1 MLDKETT
8 DNLEN
13 HNDDGVVEYLKAVRD
28 YFSRYAIDLTTIINN
43 EPDEKLIELADTFV
57 KAGREGKPIMKD
69 VYENVK
75 PYEEKAVEQKQSK
88 YPNAERFLNN
98 WEKVLRVKKDK

>member
-13 HNDDGVVEYLKAVRD
+13 LDDGVVEYLKAVRD
-28 YFSRYAIDLTTIINN
+28 YFSKYTIDLTTIINN
-43 EPDEKLIELADTFV
+43 EPEEKLIELANTFV
-57 KAGREGKPIMKD
+57 KAGVEGQPIMKD

-75 PYEEKAVEQKQSK
+75 PYEEKAVEQNSLSIPMQKAKIPVDLSIL
-88 YPNAERFLNN
+88 RDFLH
-98 WEKVLRVKKDK
+98 

>member
-1 MLDKETT
+1 MNKESK
-8 DNLEN
+8 DN
-13 HNDDGVVEYLKAVRD
+13 DGVVEYLKAVRD

-57 KAGREGKPIMKD
+57 KAGREGQPIMKQ

-75 PYEEKAVEQKQSK
+75 SYEKRAVEQGQSK
-88 YPNAERFLNN
+88 SPNAERFLNN
-98 WEKVLRVKKDK
+98 WEKILRVKKYYLIKK